1 MGEDSKNIV
10 ITSAVR
16 TPIGTFRGS
25 LKDLEAKDLGALVTK
40 ESLKRSNLN
49 PNDVDEL
56 IMGQVLTS
64 GAGQNPARQAA
75 MRAGRQGSK
84 EYLDD
89 WRRQIETCHGD
100 PQEIAEK
107 TASELENEFSDEFLK
122 VIVKNKGIKN
132 L

>member
-49 PNDVDEL
+49 PNDVDDVFNYSNCTLGSLEL
-56 IMGQVLTS
+56 IPYNVSDGPGETNYKIKLTPNS
-64 GAGQNPARQAA
+64 SSTTLSISVVP
-75 MRAGRQGSK
+75 SV
-84 EYLDD
+84 
-89 WRRQIETCHGD
+89 
-100 PQEIAEK
+100 P
-107 TASELENEFSDEFLK
+107 S
-122 VIVKNKGIKN
+122 VILHVT
-132 L
+132 

>member
-64 GAGQNPARQAA
+64 GAGQNPARQTAIKS
-75 MRAGRQGSK
+75 G
-84 EYLDD
+84 
-89 WRRQIETCHGD
+89 I
-100 PQEIAEK
+100 PFEK
-107 TASELENEFSDEFLK
+107 TAY
-122 VIVKNKGIKN
+122 VVH
-132 L
+132 